1 MQAFVNLLA
10 VTSFIVSGAVVGAG
24 AYVYVNKDA
33 LLEQAKEY
41 ALSQLPIPDV
51 GGITGGLF
59 GGETTEE
66 APETTAIPIPTLP
79 F

>member
-24 AYVYVNKDA
+24 AYVYVNKDS
-33 LLEQAKEY
+33 LIEQAKEY
-41 ALSQLPIPDV
+41 ALSQLPIPEIPEVPEVPEIPD
-51 GGITGGLF
+51 L
-59 GGETTEE
+59 EE
-66 APETTAIPIPTLP
+66 TAIPIPTLP